1 MLINRHT
8 RTKERFRKVHIVP
21 SELCKIDIEVNKWIN
36 DNRPHIEEIKNITY
50 ICLPS
55 GNGTINTKVIID
67 YVENISNDVKDTTN
81 IKVKEVF
88 PSEKIIN
95 DFLRASPVDDLGG
108 IRIVDLSAEMGRDYI
123 AALIDYTV

>member
-1 MLINRHT
+1 MLINRNT
-8 RTKERFRKVHIVP
+8 RAKERFRKVHVIP
-21 SELCKIDIEVNKWIN
+21 SELGKTDIEVNKWIN

-67 YVENISNDVKDTTN
+67 YVENISNDVHPTTN
-81 IKVKEVF
+81 IEVKEVF
-88 PSEKIIN
+88 PSEEEIN
-95 DFLRASPVDDLGG
+95 KSLCAPPIENIGG
-108 IRIVDLSAEMGRDYI
+108 IRIVDLSAVKGSDYI